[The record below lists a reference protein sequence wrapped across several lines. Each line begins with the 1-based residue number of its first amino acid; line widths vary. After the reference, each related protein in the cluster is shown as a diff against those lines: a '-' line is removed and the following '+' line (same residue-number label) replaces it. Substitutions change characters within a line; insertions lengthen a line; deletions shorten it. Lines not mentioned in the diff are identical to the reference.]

1 MKRTI
6 AILGLAMCCT
16 QSLAQ
21 QQPDAGRVIIPA
33 AKPAPYFIW
42 PDDLQN
48 YKGEYY
54 LSNGKKMYINRIAN
68 HLYAQVG
75 KQKEKEIIATGENM
89 FESADKSMTLNIVI
103 SRQGYVSGS
112 IVYWNEDLPDKPL
125 AYASL
130 MTR

>member
-1 MKRTI
+1 MKKTI
-6 AILGLAMCCT
+6 AILGLAMCGT
-16 QSLAQ
+16 QALGQ

-33 AKPAPYFIW
+33 AKSQPYFIW
-42 PDDLQN
+42 PDDLHA

-54 LSNGKKMYINRIAN
+54 LSNGKKMSINRVAN

-75 KQKEKEIIATGENM
+75 KQKEKEIIATGENK
-89 FESADKSMTLNIVI
+89 FESVDKSMTLNIVI

-112 IVYWNEDLPDKPL
+112 IVYLNEDLPDQPL

>member
-6 AILGLAMCCT
+6 AMLGLAMCCT
-16 QSLAQ
+16 QVPAQ
-21 QQPDAGRVIIPA
+21 QQADAGRVIIPA
-33 AKPAPYFIW
+33 AKPQPYFVW
-42 PDDLQN
+42 PDDLHA

-54 LSNGKKMYINRIAN
+54 LSNGKKMYINRIGK

-75 KQKEKEIIATGENM
+75 KQAEREIIATGENM
-89 FESADKSMTLNIVI
+89 FESVDNSMTLNIVI

-112 IVYWNEDLPDKPL
+112 IAYQDEDLPDKPL

>member
-1 MKRTI
+1 MKRMI
-6 AILGLAMCCT
+6 AILGLAVCCT
-16 QSLAQ
+16 QALAQ
-21 QQPDAGRVIIPA
+21 QQPDVGRVIVPA
-33 AKPAPYFIW
+33 AKPEPYFNW
-42 PDDLQN
+42 PDDLHA

-75 KQKEKEIIATGENM
+75 KQREREIIATGENM
-89 FESADKSMTLNIVI
+89 FESVDKSMTLNIVI

-112 IVYWNEDLPDKPL
+112 IAYLDEDLPDKPL

>member
-16 QSLAQ
+16 QAPAQ
-21 QQPDAGRVIIPA
+21 QQSDVGRVIVPA
-33 AKPAPYFIW
+33 AKPQPYFIW
-42 PDDLQN
+42 PDDLQA

-75 KQKEKEIIATGENM
+75 KQTEREILATGENR
-89 FESADKSMTLNIVI
+89 FESVDRTMILNIVI

-112 IVYWNEDLPDKPL
+112 IAYQDEDLPDKPL

>member
-1 MKRTI
+1 MQ
-6 AILGLAMCCT
+6 A
-16 QSLAQ
+16 LAQ
-21 QQPDAGRVIIPA
+21 QQSDVGRVIVPA
-33 AKPAPYFIW
+33 AKPQPYFIW
-42 PDDLQN
+42 PDDLHA

-75 KQKEKEIIATGENM
+75 KQSEREIVATGENM
-89 FESADKSMTLNIVI
+89 FESVDRSMTLNIVI
-103 SRQGYVSGS
+103 SHQGYVSGS
-112 IVYWNEDLPDKPL
+112 IVYQDEDLPDKPL

>member
-1 MKRTI
+1 MKTTI
-6 AILGLAMCCT
+6 AVLGLALCSM
-16 QSLAQ
+16 QALAQ
-21 QQPDAGRVIIPA
+21 QPADVGRVIIPA
-33 AKPAPYFIW
+33 AKPQPYYIW
-42 PDDLQN
+42 PDDLHA

-68 HLYAQVG
+68 RLYAQVG
-75 KQKEKEIIATGENM
+75 KLKEREIIATGENM
-89 FESADKSMTLNIVI
+89 FESVDNSMTLNIVI

-112 IVYWNEDLPDKPL
+112 IVYQDEDLPDKPL